1 MTTNQFTEAVT
12 AVGNTVRQ
20 HTTDAGL
27 AVAVLAA
34 ACAFEAC
41 NSKAPDCS
49 WTEVEKDVLE
59 TVARSL
65 AVSRHTLEK
74 HAPNG

>member
-1 MTTNQFTEAVT
+1 MTTDAFTNAIT
-12 AVGNTVRQ
+12 AVGDTVRL
-20 HTTDAGL
+20 HTTDAGH
-27 AVAVLAA
+27 AVAILAA

-41 NSKAPDCS
+41 NSKAPDIT
-49 WTEVEKDVLE
+49 WAEVEKDVLE

-65 AVSRHTLEK
+65 AVSRASLEK